1 MATGWPARDT
11 TAGAGRPADEPA
23 PVNGRF
29 ASGGLSLACHVAY
42 PAGRPSPGLPGLILC
57 HGFPLG
63 PLDAR
68 QSGGTFPEL
77 MDRIAN
83 ELGWVAMTFTFR
95 GCGQSAGDFSLQ
107 GWIDDL
113 RASIGYLEGQASP
126 DGIWLVGTNT
136 GGSLA
141 VCVGAEDARVRGV
154 AMLGAR
160 ADFDDWA
167 AQPRR
172 FLEHARELG
181 AIRHPAFPA
190 SFEAWARE
198 FRRFRPLDAA
208 RRLAPRPLLV
218 LHGEDDPYVPVVDA
232 RLFAEYHG
240 RAELRLLQGAGH
252 RLRHDPRA
260 IAVLLGWLDRQRN
273 VVRS

>member
-1 MATGWPARDT
+1 
-11 TAGAGRPADEPA
+11 
-23 PVNGRF
+23 VNGTF
-29 ASGGLSLACHVAY
+29 TSGGLRLACHLAY
-42 PAGRPSPGLPGLILC
+42 PAGRRRGLPGVIMC

-68 QSGGTFPEL
+68 QSAGTFPEL

-83 ELGWVAMTFTFR
+83 EIGCAAMTFTFR

-107 GWIDDL
+107 GWVDDL
-113 RASIGYLEGQASP
+113 RAAIDHLVAEVGPETLC
-126 DGIWLVGTNT
+126 LVGTNT
-136 GGSLA
+136 GGSIA
-141 VCVGAEDARVRGV
+141 VSVGADDARVTGV

-172 FLEHARELG
+172 FLEHARDIG
-181 AIRHPAFPA
+181 AIRHPAFPP
-190 SFEAWARE
+190 SFESWARE

-208 RRLAPRPLLV
+208 RRLAPRSLLV
-218 LHGEDDPYVPVVDA
+218 LHGEEDPYVPVTDA
-232 RLFAEYHG
+232 RQFADVHG
-240 RAELRLLQGAGH
+240 RAELRILQGAGH

-260 IAVLLGWLDRQRN
+260 VAILLGWLDRQLAAT
-273 VVRS
+273 VTP